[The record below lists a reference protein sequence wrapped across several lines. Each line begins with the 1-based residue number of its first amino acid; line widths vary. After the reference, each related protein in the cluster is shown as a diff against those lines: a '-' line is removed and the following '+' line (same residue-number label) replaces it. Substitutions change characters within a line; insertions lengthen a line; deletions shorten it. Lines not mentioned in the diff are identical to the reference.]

1 MMKPTVS
8 VIVPVYNGEKYLKE
22 CLDSVIRQ
30 SFSHWEMICIND
42 GSTDGSLRILE
53 DFARMDDRI
62 RVLSQD
68 NQGQSAARNVGMR
81 CAQGAYILFLD
92 CDDRL
97 MPDAL
102 ERLTERAAEDQLDI
116 LYFDGETFFN
126 DGLDTEE
133 KFAGYRQVYH
143 TKITISGTL
152 TGTEMFR
159 TLYESGSYRV
169 SVCMQLFRRTFL
181 QETGMTFYPGILYED
196 NLFTMK
202 TMTQAK
208 RTGYCRQTFYMRR
221 IRPNSIVTQSKDYR
235 HLRSYV
241 IAYTQVAAYAM
252 DAKLPAGVMPGVS
265 AQLRS
270 LMTHAVA
277 VFSSLD
283 SRQLEDIVKMNP
295 ESSLILETVSVWTR
309 ADQHRKACRFCPLR
323 IGGSVVRKVRKLA
336 AMIKAEGF
344 ARTLRFCVEKLFGT
358 KA

>member
-1 MMKPTVS
+1 MEKPVVS
-8 VIVPVYNGEKYLKE
+8 VIIPVYNGETYLKE

-62 RVLSQD
+62 RVFSQE
-68 NQGQSAARNVGMR
+68 NQGLSVTRNNGMQH
-81 CAQGAYILFLD
+81 AQGDYILFLD

-97 MPDAL
+97 RQDTLAC
-102 ERLTERAAEDQLDI
+102 LTERAIRDQLDI
-116 LYFDGETFFN
+116 LYFDGDIFFD
-126 DGLDTEE
+126 DGFEAGEQFD
-133 KFAGYRQVYH
+133 GYRRLYH
-143 TKITISGTL
+143 TKPPIPGTVSGAQ
-152 TGTEMFR
+152 MFR
-159 TLYESGSYRV
+159 MLYESKSYR
-169 SVCMQLFRRTFL
+169 SSACLQLLRRAFL
-181 QETGMTFYPGILYED
+181 QETGIVFYPGILYED
-196 NLFTMK
+196 NIFTLK
-202 TMTQAK
+202 TMLSAM
-208 RTGYCRQTFYMRR
+208 RTGNYSESFYERRMRSD
-221 IRPNSIVTQSKDYR
+221 SIVTQSKDYR

-265 AQLRS
+265 AQLCS
-270 LMTHAVA
+270 LMAHAVA

-344 ARTLRFCVEKLFGT
+344 AQTLRFCVEKLFGT